1 MQVAVPKKTFLPTLQ
16 PQLTQPQ
23 LTQPQLTQSVF
34 NSPLPPVRE
43 ILFARIFENLILKI
57 RCTMLVW

>member
-16 PQLTQPQ
+16 PQLTQTQ

-34 NSPLPPVRE
+34 NSPVPVRE
-43 ILFARIFENLILKI
+43 ISFDRIFENLILKI